1 MPTDNSLTTAASI
14 DILDDASLFNVF
26 YLYRRFFWR
35 GKMVMVMNVS
45 TEGNRGESTEGHSIN
60 WYMFVKDG
68 ETSSYSCLHPT
79 RIFASIMMWRDNLR
93 QLGHT
98 PIVTPVTLPN
108 FHRFG
113 FRGDG
118 MFIEVRVRRITVT
131 APRLEKLDLDLSKY
145 STVSIPSLLQL

>member
-1 MPTDNSLTTAASI
+1 MYFISI
-14 DILDDASLFNVF
+14 GVF
-26 YLYRRFFWR
+26 FG

-45 TEGNRGESTEGHSIN
+45 AEENRGESTEGHSIN
-60 WYMFVKDG
+60 WYTFVKDG

-79 RIFASIMMWRDNLR
+79 WIFASIMMWRDNLR

-108 FHRFG
+108 FHWFG
-113 FRGDG
+113 FRGDS

-131 APRLEKLDLDLSKY
+131 APRLEKLDLDLFK
-145 STVSIPSLLQL
+145 